1 MMGTAVLLEGLE
13 QKKRIL
19 NGIVGKYT
27 PHLTDKPLP
36 ENMIKGTAVIKI
48 DIVDVTGKYYD

>member
-1 MMGTAVLLEGLE
+1 MLLEGLE